1 EATPADSATRVD
13 LLDGEE
19 RSLVHPFPRRLAQR
33 AGEAEADD
41 VGLAGRGASDQ
52 DGRRGDQ
59 REGTER
65 RMATARAAAGRVDS
79 NLHRRGSIA
88 WKSCRGE
95 QPEGN
100 RPSAPDSRGSTSRD
114 HSSTLL
120 LIDNGADQRPRS
132 SRP

>member
-1 EATPADSATRVD
+1 FGDLDRARGVHRVVADHEVEATAADSATRVD

-100 RPSAPDSRGSTSRD
+100 RPSAPDSRGSTS
-114 HSSTLL
+114 
-120 LIDNGADQRPRS
+120 
-132 SRP
+132 